1 MIYHLSNTSS
11 VNNNHISI
19 QVIGTNGKS
28 VMSSYTMN
36 NKSGYHVQSNLIPNS
51 TGFYSINLK
60 STDGQCE
67 GGGRSS
73 FQILVSS
80 VIYQH
85 PTHSNITN
93 IFLTVG
99 IAILSLS
106 IGYLISMLKKYLGSI
121 L

>member
-1 MIYHLSNTSS
+1 
-11 VNNNHISI
+11 
-19 QVIGTNGKS
+19 
-28 VMSSYTMN
+28 MN

-67 GGGRSS
+67 GGGR
-73 FQILVSS
+73 S